1 MLKRIITYN
10 LNVRQSERLVEEA
23 LKKRETDRN
32 KKNRKGCMNYKIYVN
47 SIRKLFTQ
55 ISEIEKDAQLMQE
68 EKDDFVEVKIL
79 IPKKEKHALQR
90 VGS

>member
-68 EKDDFVEVKIL
+68 EKEDFVEVKIL
-79 IPKKEKHALQR
+79 IPKKEKPVLQR